1 MFEAYHAELC
11 LSNTIKRKTTM
22 KIFCPILL
30 LDPVISQ
37 LKTDWMAMIYFISKI
52 GEKKKKKDLLV
63 ITGLRD
69 KIIGCVL
76 FFSAS

>member
-1 MFEAYHAELC
+1 
-11 LSNTIKRKTTM
+11 M

-52 GEKKKKKDLLV
+52 GEKKKKKGSSSNHRSERQDNWMCPFLHLSE
-63 ITGLRD
+63 RC
-69 KIIGCVL
+69 KMR
-76 FFSAS
+76 